1 MDLDRKDLTP
11 ECAAAARK
19 LAGSVIAQRSGSA
32 VRHPAF
38 PGWAGIVAGQADDLA
53 TAAPPFPRASLC
65 YLARSLREA
74 AQAHGSRDH
83 EAAAASFATALRF
96 ARSLLRTLDRYAPV
110 AAPLLCDAC
119 GEPYVAALAR
129 IPRQQA
135 SPAAEEMPVHHVTS
149 HGAAYRA
156 EQHTPCAA
164 AA

>member
-19 LAGSVIAQRSGSA
+19 LAGTVIAQRSGSA

-53 TAAPPFPRASLC
+53 AAAPPFPRASLC
-65 YLARSLREA
+65 YLARSLRDA
-74 AQAHGSRDH
+74 AHAHGARDH
-83 EAAAASFATALRF
+83 EAASASFATALRF

-110 AAPLLCDAC
+110 ASPVLCGAC

-129 IPRQQA
+129 VPRQIPSA
-135 SPAAEEMPVHHVTS
+135 GAEEGPAHLVTS
-149 HGAAYRA
+149 HGAPYRA
-156 EQHTPCAA
+156 EPHTPCAA

>member
-1 MDLDRKDLTP
+1 MDLDRKDLSP

-19 LAGSVIAQRSGSA
+19 LAGTVIAQRSGSA

-38 PGWAGIVAGQADDLA
+38 SGWAGIVAGQADDLA
-53 TAAPPFPRASLC
+53 ADAPPFPRASLC

-74 AQAHGSRDH
+74 AQAHGTRDH

-110 AAPLLCDAC
+110 SSPMLCDAC
-119 GEPYVAALAR
+119 GEPYVASLAR
-129 IPRQQA
+129 VPRQIPSGKA
-135 SPAAEEMPVHHVTS
+135 EHGPAHLVTS
-149 HGAAYRA
+149 HGAPYRA
-156 EQHTPCAA
+156 EPHEPCAA